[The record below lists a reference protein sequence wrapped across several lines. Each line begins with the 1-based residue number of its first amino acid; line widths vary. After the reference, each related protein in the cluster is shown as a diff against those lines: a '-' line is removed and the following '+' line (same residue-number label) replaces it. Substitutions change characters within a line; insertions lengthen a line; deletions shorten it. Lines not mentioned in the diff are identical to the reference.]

1 MVVQAKIS
9 VRARTSKGVAAVLYS
24 RRRVLSGAMLG
35 AASAGFGFV
44 PRHALAAG
52 TADVLPPVPQLTH
65 QHDIIAVN
73 SVTIDR
79 PLVALTFDDGPHPEH
94 TPRLLDIL
102 KDRKVTATFYLIGRS
117 VRAFPDVA
125 RRITAEG
132 HEIGNHTW
140 SHPELWN
147 LGDYDVLR
155 EIDRTNEIIWRTVG
169 LLPVTMR
176 PPYGAI
182 TRYQSRMLHDSRLLP
197 TVMWS
202 VDPSDYRR
210 PGPDVVASRI
220 VTKASN
226 GAIVLAHDIH
236 GPTVTAMPA
245 TIDGLR
251 ERGFGFASM
260 SSLLGWEK
268 WGRVQMAAVEEPEW
282 PDDDD

>member
-1 MVVQAKIS
+1 MLI
-9 VRARTSKGVAAVLYS
+9 S
-24 RRRVLSGAMLG
+24 RRRALSGALL
-35 AASAGFGFV
+35 ASVSARFGIAPGFA
-44 PRHALAAG
+44 RAAG
-52 TADVLPPVPQLTH
+52 TVDELPPVPQLTH
-65 QHDIIAVN
+65 QHDIIAVT
-73 SVTIDR
+73 SVLTEQ
-79 PLVALTFDDGPHPEH
+79 PLVALTFDDGPHPAH

-102 KDRKVTATFYLIGRS
+102 RDRGVTATFYLIGRS
-117 VRAFPDVA
+117 VRAYPDIA
-125 RRITAEG
+125 RRIAAEG

-140 SHPELWN
+140 SHPELWS
-147 LGDYDVLR
+147 LGDHDVLR

-182 TRYQSRMLHDSRLLP
+182 TRYQSRMLHDARLLP

-210 PGPDVVASRI
+210 PGADVVASRI
-220 VTKASN
+220 VTKAAC

-260 SSLLGWEK
+260 SQLLGWGK
-268 WGRVQMAAVEEPEW
+268 WGRFQMAALNEPEW
-282 PDDDD
+282 PEDDDD

>member
-1 MVVQAKIS
+1 MV
-9 VRARTSKGVAAVLYS
+9 LHS
-24 RRRVLSGAMLG
+24 RRSLMSGAMLW
-35 AASAGFGFV
+35 AVSTGFGLSPQTARAADSSVV
-44 PRHALAAG
+44 P
-52 TADVLPPVPQLTH
+52 PPVPVLTR

-73 SVTIDR
+73 SVSIEQ
-79 PLVALTFDDGPHPEH
+79 PLVALTFDDGPHPVH

-102 KDRKVTATFYLIGRS
+102 KERGVIATFYLIGRS

-125 RRITAEG
+125 RRIAAEG

-140 SHPELWN
+140 SHPELWG

-155 EIDRTNEIIWRTVG
+155 EIDRTNEVIWRTVG

-182 TRYQSRMLHDSRLLP
+182 TRYQSRMLHDTRLLP

-220 VTKASN
+220 ITKARS

-236 GPTVTAMPA
+236 GPTVDAMPA

-251 ERGFGFASM
+251 ERGFSFASM
-260 SSLLGWEK
+260 SSLLGWGK
-268 WGRVQMAAVEEPEW
+268 WGKVQMAALDEPEW
-282 PDDDD
+282 PDQDD